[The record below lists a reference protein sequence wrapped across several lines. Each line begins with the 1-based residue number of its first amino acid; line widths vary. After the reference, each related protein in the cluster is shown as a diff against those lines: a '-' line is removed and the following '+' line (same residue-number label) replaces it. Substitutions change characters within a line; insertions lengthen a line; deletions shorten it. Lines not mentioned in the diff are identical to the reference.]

1 MALYGPGYI
10 YTYYDYAASPNDG
23 RLKRNANPTYLRYE
37 LGDLFIGRDFVDGE
51 GQKSIIDTQ
60 SQAAAEWMIEYQKNR
75 EKPLYDVLEL
85 NSESNI
91 ECLSNDLQKI
101 FFTARKENGKIFVR
115 EIEKIMQLIEK
126 FFIEYY
132 QAQFLNTN
140 GEQLPK
146 TKAQRKNYLALLKT
160 PIQLWDDFIK
170 DTKQNGTNNELYK
183 MYQELCENDQ
193 YFADD
198 IKYILKTMKHYTPNV
213 SKPVT
218 QKSIRG
224 GLSAA
229 KGEAFEIAYKY
240 ISNRCEELIIQGI
253 EGEYIVKGKSSTY
266 STSKWDKQ
274 NHDSFKKEY
283 QEEMSDFLE
292 QLTLLGAKYK
302 LNTTIPKGDNI
313 YNITIDPNIQ
323 NLVAEYG
330 ISLKASFSNNELN
343 NLTRAEF
350 EEKLK
355 KQLEDIEEEK
365 REEVE
370 KQIRLAWSRSA
381 AIHIH
386 SGSILGNLYKL
397 NGYDV
402 DGNVVQAGASV
413 SKALETI
420 FVNVAG
426 EIDGWEW
433 STILDSYNTV
443 INRFI
448 GVWLT
453 GGSIVKGHA
462 DFFGVYKGGHFYL
475 IPMSKILEYAKDKSI
490 IPRIERRKPFLTLE
504 ELKEIDDEKYNKKGT
519 YDVNKWRNKIIK
531 EIDSKISL
539 EIGDYRTLFGDLG
552 FNI

>member
-23 RLKRNANPTYLRYE
+23 RLKRNADPTYLRNE
-37 LGDLFIGRDFVDGE
+37 LGSLFVGKDFVDGK

-60 SQAAAEWMIEYQKNR
+60 SAAAAKWMIEYQKNR
-75 EKPLYDVLEL
+75 EAPLYEVLGL
-85 NSESNI
+85 NPDSNAVD
-91 ECLSNDLQKI
+91 LSNNLQKI
-101 FFTARKENGKIFVR
+101 FFTARDKNGKLFVR
-115 EIEKIMQLIEK
+115 NIEKIMQLIEE

-132 QAQFLNTN
+132 QAQFLNIN
-140 GEQLPK
+140 GGQLPK
-146 TKAQRKNYLALLKT
+146 TKTQRKNYRALLKP

-170 DTKQNGTNNELYK
+170 DTKQSGNNNKLYK
-183 MYQELCENDQ
+183 MYQELCKSDQ

-198 IKYILKTMKHYTPNV
+198 IKSILETMKHYTPNV

-229 KGEAFEIAYKY
+229 KGDALEIAYKY
-240 ISNRCEELIIQGI
+240 ISNKCEELIVQGI
-253 EGEYIVKGKSSTY
+253 GGEYIVKGKNSTY

-283 QEEMSDFLE
+283 QEEMLNFLE
-292 QLTLLGAKYK
+292 QLTLLGAKYR
-302 LNTTIPKGDNI
+302 LNTTIPKGDDI

-330 ISLKASFSNNELN
+330 ISLKASFSNDELA

-355 KQLEDIEEEK
+355 KQLEDVEEEERK
-365 REEVE
+365 KVEE
-370 KQIRLAWSRSA
+370 QIRLAWSRSA

-426 EIDGWEW
+426 EINRWDW
-433 STILDSYNTV
+433 SSILEPYNTV
-443 INRFI
+443 INRFV

-475 IPMSKILEYAKDKSI
+475 IPMSKILEYAKDHPI
-490 IPRIERRKPFLTLE
+490 ITKIERQKPFLTLE

-519 YDVNKWRNKIIK
+519 YDINKWRNKIIN

-539 EIGDYRTLFGDLG
+539 EIGDYRTLFGGLG